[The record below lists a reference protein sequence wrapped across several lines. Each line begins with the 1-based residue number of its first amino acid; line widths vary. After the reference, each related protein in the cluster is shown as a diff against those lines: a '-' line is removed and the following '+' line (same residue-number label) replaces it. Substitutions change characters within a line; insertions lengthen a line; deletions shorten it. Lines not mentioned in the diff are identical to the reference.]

1 MANKA
6 QVYVDTFMQSLAG
19 EGVDLN
25 PQLQQIFA
33 RILSR
38 QVTVDEETNQV
49 DPAPAFNSLSR
60 VFTYVAT
67 SDPDARPAGGPFGYP
82 FARFEQAQT
91 DGEDAVDD
99 LDPTNGDLEDIDLF
113 ALGGTLT
120 DAAPFDAGE
129 GAFNLIDNVAS
140 ASNTEIAN
148 FGSDD
153 QLTFNGVAASDVD
166 VSSSDGDTVFQFDNG
181 TGTVSQITLVGVEG
195 FFTSVEEF
203 NASSGLGEAVFG

>member
-6 QVYVDTFMQSLAG
+6 QVYVDAFMQSLAG
-19 EGVDLN
+19 EGVELN

-49 DPAPAFNSLSR
+49 GLETAFNSLSR
-60 VFTYVAT
+60 VFTFVAT
-67 SDPDARPAGGPFGYP
+67 SDPGARPDGGPFGYP
-82 FARFEQAQT
+82 SVRFEQART

-129 GAFNLIDNVAS
+129 GAFNLIDNIAS

-166 VSSSDGDTVFQFDNG
+166 VSSSDGDTVFQFDDG
-181 TGTVSQITLVGVEG
+181 TGKVSQITLVGVEG

-203 NASSGLGEAVFG
+203 NADSGLGEVVFG

>member
-6 QVYVDTFMQSLAG
+6 QVYVDVFMRSLAG
-19 EGVDLN
+19 EEVELN

-49 DPAPAFNSLSR
+49 DTAPAFDTLSR

-67 SDPDARPAGGPFGYP
+67 SDPDARPPGGPFGYP
-82 FARFEQAQT
+82 SARFDQAET
-91 DGEDAVDD
+91 DGQEAVDD
-99 LDPTNGDLEDIDLF
+99 LDPTNEDPEDIDLVD
-113 ALGGTLT
+113 LGGTLT
-120 DAAPFDAGE
+120 DAASFDAGE
-129 GAFNLIDNVAS
+129 GAFNLVDNVAS
-140 ASNTEIAN
+140 ASNTEITN

-195 FFTSVEEF
+195 FFTNIEQF
-203 NASSGLGEAVFG
+203 NADSGLGEVVFG